1 MISFDEA
8 ITIIARIAKPL
19 PPEQVPLDEADGRV
33 LASTVVAGFAA
44 PPAPTS
50 AMDGYAV
57 RESDLAMLPA
67 QLQVIGASYA
77 GAGFEEMLRPGTC
90 ARIFTGAP
98 LPQGADRVVVQEDV
112 TAKDGKAHFTLPLSP
127 RRHVRETGCDFK
139 AGEELLTA
147 GLVLNPQRLV
157 AVAAADRAFVEVV
170 RRPRVALIACG
181 DELVPAGEKNG
192 CADKIADSLSPAIT
206 ALVRRWNGV
215 VIARWLSSDDLANL
229 QKIAADAVTDADVVV
244 VTGGASVG
252 EKDFAK
258 TMFAPLGLEFHFNKV
273 AIRPGKP
280 VWFGA
285 AASQTLIMGLPGNP
299 TSALVTARLF
309 LAPLLAGLSGRS
321 PQSAWQWEEKG
332 LAAPLDA
339 GGERENFLKAQAQ
352 GALLH
357 PAANQD
363 SAAQKAL
370 TLTDFLIWQKPGE
383 ASRAMGDLVQ
393 ALPF

>member
-1 MISFDEA
+1 
-8 ITIIARIAKPL
+8 
-19 PPEQVPLDEADGRV
+19 
-33 LASTVVAGFAA
+33 
-44 PPAPTS
+44 
-50 AMDGYAV
+50 
-57 RESDLAMLPA
+57 
-67 QLQVIGASYA
+67 
-77 GAGFEEMLRPGTC
+77 
-90 ARIFTGAP
+90 
-98 LPQGADRVVVQEDV
+98 
-112 TAKDGKAHFTLPLSP
+112 
-127 RRHVRETGCDFK
+127 
-139 AGEELLTA
+139 
-147 GLVLNPQRLV
+147 VLNPQRLV

-192 CADKIADSLSPAIT
+192 RADKIADSLSPAIT

-229 QKIAADAVTDADVVV
+229 QKIAADAVTDADVVVV